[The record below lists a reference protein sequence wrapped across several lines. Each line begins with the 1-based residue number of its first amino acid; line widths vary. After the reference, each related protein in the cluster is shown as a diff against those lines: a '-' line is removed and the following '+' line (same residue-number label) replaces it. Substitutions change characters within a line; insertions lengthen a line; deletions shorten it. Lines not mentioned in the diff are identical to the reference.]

1 MKGMR
6 LSIIAVTFLL
16 LLSACSNSENQEA
29 IEAAETAIAAI
40 DLEDIDTTTVE
51 EARTAYE
58 ALPDDAKNG
67 VENYQVLVDAEN
79 LVSQQTELSAMLVL
93 FDNGI
98 SECAML
104 RDIVVQVW
112 GDTIHNG
119 GNFNSAL
126 ESLYRGQEDYWAG
139 ISEELASTFKE
150 GIDLLKENHELL
162 TEKLEVIKDFDIDDD
177 VYDAIVDVYSEY
189 SIFYDQVMSPSGSY
203 VSYSA
208 DTNDTYN
215 DLTRATN
222 ALALIWPY

>member
-79 LVSQQTELSAMLVL
+79 LVSQQTELSALLVL
-93 FDNGI
+93 FDDGI

-104 RDIVVQVW
+104 RDVVVQVW